1 MLLTFFLSVV
11 VCGAVSLMMISGIA
25 FIQDIKMFSS
35 APKEAREV
43 EELEMEQKRL
53 AEQMNV
59 DADAVQ
65 EIISENAR
73 VAQDQDE
80 YNVRYNA
87 LASRFEDTKAK
98 YEKVTADIAAKG
110 IRRRELERF
119 ILAVEKLP
127 EMVTEFDEAL
137 WGSLVDHLTVHS
149 KDNIVFTLTSG
160 MEIKA

>member
-1 MLLTFFLSVV
+1 MVNSLITDKGEVLAELRAVRDTLS
-11 VCGAVSLMMISGIA
+11 GT
-25 FIQDIKMFSS
+25 
-35 APKEAREV
+35 
-43 EELEMEQKRL
+43 EELEAEQKQL
-53 AEQMNV
+53 AEQMNA

-65 EIISENAR
+65 SLIAENAR
-73 VAQDQDE
+73 VAQDQE
-80 YNVRYNA
+80 AYSVRYEA

-127 EMVTEFDEAL
+127 AMVTEFDEAL
-137 WGSLVDHLTVHS
+137 WGSLVDHLTVNG
-149 KDNIVFTLTSG
+149 KDDIVFTMTSG